1 MRRSVGLV
9 LVGLG
14 VLMLVLAP
22 LSRWYAYPQLAVV
35 PDDVAERVSTGAD
48 ITVLDLGAV
57 VRQEPEVERLT
68 DVRSVRR
75 IIPDQGESGGDTAV
89 WDTSVTNFDELGAGA
104 TPEENVLSYFEERVA
119 FDRHTSESV
128 DGHDQYYTPTGERA
142 DRVEV
147 DHTGYYFKLP
157 FGVEQRSYPFWD
169 STIQDTRPL
178 EFQSETTL
186 EGLPVYV
193 FEQVI
198 EPTPVSA
205 LEIPGALFGQAG
217 SIVADRIYSNTRT
230 LWVEPHTGA
239 IIKGQEEQDSYLDFE
254 GTRGPTIVQGT
265 LAYTGDQVSANVDEY
280 ASSAERLELVRET
293 VPVAAAA
300 AGVVLVILGLVLARR
315 GPYSGKRRAPLSED
329 DGVGG
334 GPAGGSV
341 GGSAAAIRD
350 VGVVAGTTVMSRTAE
365 ERAPLQR
372 AQTRSPEP
380 VRSYQPA
387 DQQYGSRQPAEPV
400 AGSNRYDDAAAGYA
414 DSAPAGREPAG
425 YADSAALRG
434 EQFHADQ
441 PYAGPA
447 AGPAGYAEQPSA
459 ERSGAAPGSYD
470 DPRSS
475 QYEEAADYAD
485 SAAAGREPAGEIAS
499 ATPGAESSA
508 VPAPARPAAQPRTRA
523 ERIAAATAAA
533 ALGDDRAAEQGER
546 TPPAEQPPSAQRP
559 PSAEQPPSAERQ
571 PLPRRPQASA
581 VRPPVGRPH
590 VQPGVDPGQR
600 DAALERTRADLARLE
615 RARAE
620 LARFAEEH
628 PDLAGAGS
636 NTRADASADAAGP
649 APSAPEPAAP
659 EPAAEPPAADPR
671 PAAPA
676 QSGRRRARDDDGLFD
691 EFDEDGQSA
700 GSLHRY

>member
-35 PDDVAERVSTGAD
+35 PNEVAERVSTGAD

-57 VRQEPEVERLT
+57 VRQEPEVERVT

-89 WDTSVTNFDELGAGA
+89 WDTSVTTFDELGAGA

-119 FDRHTSESV
+119 FDRHTSEAV

-147 DHTGYYFKLP
+147 DHAGYYFKLP
-157 FGVEQRSYPFWD
+157 FGVEQRTYPFWD

-193 FEQVI
+193 FQQVI

-205 LEIPGALFGQAG
+205 LEIPGALFGQPG
-217 SIVADRIYSNTRT
+217 SIVADRVYSNTRT

-265 LAYTGDQVSANVDEY
+265 LASTGDQVTANVDEY

-315 GPYSGKRRAPLSED
+315 GPYPGKRRAPLPED
-329 DGVGG
+329 DGVSG
-334 GPAGGSV
+334 GPIGAAGV
-341 GGSAAAIRD
+341 GSAAAVRD

-372 AQTRSPEP
+372 PQTRSPEP
-380 VRSYQPA
+380 VRSYRPA
-387 DQQYGSRQPAEPV
+387 DQQYGSHRPVEPV
-400 AGSNRYDDAAAGYA
+400 AGSNRDDDASA
-414 DSAPAGREPAG
+414 APAEQPYTRPAG
-425 YADSAALRG
+425 HDDAGSP
-434 EQFHADQ
+434 ADQ
-441 PYAGPA
+441 PYARPAGSEPA
-447 AGPAGYAEQPSA
+447 AGVAGDTD
-459 ERSGAAPGSYD
+459 RSGAAPASYD
-470 DPRSS
+470 DPVSG
-475 QYEEAADYAD
+475 QYAQAAGGSAQG
-485 SAAAGREPAGEIAS
+485 AAAASGPAEQSFAERS
-499 ATPGAESSA
+499 AT
-508 VPAPARPAAQPRTRA
+508 QFRTRA

-533 ALGDDRAAEQGER
+533 APAHDRATEQAGER
-546 TPPAEQPPSAQRP
+546 TPPAEQPLP
-559 PSAEQPPSAERQ
+559 EQPPPAERQ

-590 VQPGVDPGQR
+590 VQPGADQTQR
-600 DAALERTRADLARLE
+600 DAALERTRADLDRLE

-628 PDLAGAGS
+628 PDLTG
-636 NTRADASADAAGP
+636 ADARTDAAEP
-649 APSAPEPAAP
+649 APPASEAG
-659 EPAAEPPAADPR
+659 AEPPAAEPR
-671 PAAPA
+671 PAAPS

>member
-35 PDDVAERVSTGAD
+35 PNDVAERVSTGAD

-57 VRQEPEVERLT
+57 VRQEPEVERVT

-119 FDRHTSESV
+119 FDRHTSASV

-147 DHTGYYFKLP
+147 DHAGYYFKLP

-178 EFQSETTL
+178 DFQSETTL

-193 FEQVI
+193 FQQVI

-239 IIKGQEEQDSYLDFE
+239 IIKGQEVQDSYLDFE

-265 LAYTGDQVSANVDEY
+265 LAYTPEQVTANVDEY
-280 ASSAERLELVRET
+280 ASSAERLELVRST

-315 GPYSGKRRAPLSED
+315 GPYSGKRRVPLGED
-329 DGVGG
+329 HGVSG
-334 GPAGGSV
+334 GPAGGPV
-341 GGSAAAIRD
+341 AGGAVRD
-350 VGVVAGTTVMSRTAE
+350 VGVVAGTTVMSRTVE

-372 AQTRSPEP
+372 PQTRSPEP
-380 VRSYQPA
+380 VRSYEQA
-387 DQQYGSRQPAEPV
+387 QQYGSRQPVEPV
-400 AGSNRYDDAAAGYA
+400 AGSNRYDDAA
-414 DSAPAGREPAG
+414 SPAGEPSARPAG
-425 YADSAALRG
+425 YDDAASPTG
-434 EQFHADQ
+434 EPYADQ
-441 PYAGPA
+441 PYARPA
-447 AGPAGYAEQPSA
+447 AGAAGYAD
-459 ERSGAAPGSYD
+459 RSGAAAGSYD

-475 QYEEAADYAD
+475 QHGQVESGSAADD
-485 SAAAGREPAGEIAS
+485 HAS
-499 ATPGAESSA
+499 ASPADKPFA
-508 VPAPARPAAQPRTRA
+508 APAPETTAQPPRTRA

-533 ALGDDRAAEQGER
+533 ALPDDRAAEQAGER
-546 TPPAEQPPSAQRP
+546 S

-590 VQPGVDPGQR
+590 VQPGVDQTQH

-620 LARFAEEH
+620 LARFAEAH
-628 PDLAGAGS
+628 PDLAGA
-636 NTRADASADAAGP
+636 RADARSEAAEP
-649 APSAPEPAAP
+649 APPAQ
-659 EPAAEPPAADPR
+659 ESAAEPPADDPR